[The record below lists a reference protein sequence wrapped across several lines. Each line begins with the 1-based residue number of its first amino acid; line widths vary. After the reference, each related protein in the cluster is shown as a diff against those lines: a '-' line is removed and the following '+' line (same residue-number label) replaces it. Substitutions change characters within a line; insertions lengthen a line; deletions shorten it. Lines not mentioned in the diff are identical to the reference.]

1 MATTD
6 DNIGA
11 LLHDAADGATVVD
24 LTAHARRL
32 RWLWGSFFVALVLLG
47 LNAAP
52 TIIDMITS
60 WRDFIREAYIP
71 DKTELLRLISMLFV
85 VLPFPLIVLNQKTLQ
100 LALSRQLRWGWR
112 RLAELDR
119 PRPRRARC
127 RMHPGTKP
135 NRQKALTTRCWRRH
149 LQASHRRLRPSR
161 SAPSA
166 RLRQFSRRCPSLL
179 PEASCRSPT
188 EAPAGM
194 GG

>member
-6 DNIGA
+6 DNIEA
-11 LLHDAADGATVVD
+11 LLHDAGDGATVVD

-47 LNAAP
+47 LYAAP

-100 LALSRQLRWGWR
+100 LALSRKLRWGLIGASVACFVCPTLTAVMLVGLVGFGGGAFEDFMAW
-112 RLAELDR
+112 
-119 PRPRRARC
+119 PVG
-127 RMHPGTKP
+127 RMSMFISMVT
-135 NRQKALTTRCWRRH
+135 
-149 LQASHRRLRPSR
+149 
-161 SAPSA
+161 
-166 RLRQFSRRCPSLL
+166 L
-179 PEASCRSPT
+179 PLGVCS
-188 EAPAGM
+188 
-194 GG
+194 